1 MLALSGWGTMRDDT
15 ILALD
20 STTSFKRD
28 TLDDILVITEEFGQ
42 HEHIPDRLH
51 IANDRIS
58 ISDTSFCQNGSS
70 RESNVSGVMDA
81 LLDTE
86 LADYFRSSCSFSRTS
101 RPSRTSRNSVLRILD
116 ELDEDISTSEP
127 VETCF
132 QERTSLRKTVIN
144 IVPPLSNYVP
154 ESTPRSVWGKK
165 WTVDQDRILRDAVT
179 EVGGP
184 KNWKLVASM
193 VPGRSGVQCRQRW
206 ERLKPGRVRGK
217 WSPEEDL
224 ALMSAISSV
233 EPLQASQRRRT
244 KSGMVEPCWSQVAA
258 QLPAR
263 TAKQCR
269 YRWLVK
275 QKKMTGK
282 NQSDLQTTKRHILQS
297 HDHQQQITKHQ
308 RI

>member
-1 MLALSGWGTMRDDT
+1 MRDDT

-28 TLDDILVITEEFGQ
+28 TLDDILVNTEEFGQ
-42 HEHIPDRLH
+42 HEHIPDRLD

-58 ISDTSFCQNGSS
+58 IADTNFYQRGSS
-70 RESNVSGVMDA
+70 CVSNVSDVMDE
-81 LLDTE
+81 LLDPE
-86 LADYFRSSCSFSRTS
+86 LADYFRSSCSFSRNS
-101 RPSRTSRNSVLRILD
+101 LNSIMSRNSRNSRNSILRILD
-116 ELDEDISTSEP
+116 ELDEEISTSEP
-127 VETCF
+127 IETCF

-144 IVPPLSNYVP
+144 IVPPSSNYVP
-154 ESTPRSVWGKK
+154 ESAPRSVWGKK
-165 WTVDQDRILRDAVT
+165 WTVDQDQMLRDAIT
-179 EVGGP
+179 KVGGA

-233 EPLQASQRRRT
+233 ELLQVNQRRRT
-244 KSGMVEPCWSQVAA
+244 KSGLVEPCWSQVAA
-258 QLPAR
+258 HLPAR

-269 YRWLVK
+269 YRWLVA
-275 QKKMTGK
+275 QKKMTGE
-282 NQSDLQTTKRHILQS
+282 NQSDLQITKRHIVQS
-297 HDHQQQITKHQ
+297 HDHHQQITKHQ